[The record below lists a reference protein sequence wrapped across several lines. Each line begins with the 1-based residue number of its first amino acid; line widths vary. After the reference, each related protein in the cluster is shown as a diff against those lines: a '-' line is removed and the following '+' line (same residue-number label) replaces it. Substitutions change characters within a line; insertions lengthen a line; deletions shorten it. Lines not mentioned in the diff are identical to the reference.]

1 MKILKN
7 ILIFI
12 TILFF
17 IWFGI
22 SWIEILSQN
31 LDFENNTVLSFWN
44 LFNLLI

>member
-1 MKILKN
+1 MKTIRN

-22 SWIEILSQN
+22 SWFEITSQN
-31 LDFENNTVLSFWN
+31 LDFENETILSSWN